1 MNILTPTK
9 PALKIPVFKIRASS
23 ASEILAGKIGL
34 TDVQTAK
41 LKELQQR
48 KTDAANGVPKISP
61 LTANMEKELEGL
73 IYKKANPEL
82 PKTAKTY
89 CEKWIKEQL
98 YDRRKNFTSKYTD
111 KGTQCEDGSI
121 TFAAEYYGWGDVEKN
136 EEWFEDD
143 YFQGTPDIITASIVR
158 DMKNVW
164 DCFTLPLFD
173 DKIPNEGYETQLQVY
188 MHLTGIT
195 EAELVYSLMS
205 APLNVMER
213 EMKSLSWEQGQ
224 RGLIT
229 DDIRQTIKRE
239 MSYDDVAPEL
249 RLKAFKID
257 FNQLTIEELKMRVDM
272 CREYIT
278 NVLAK
283 KVTAL
288 N

>member
-1 MNILTPTK
+1 MQALTPTK
-9 PALKIPVFKIRASS
+9 PALKIPVFKIRASA

-34 TDVQTAK
+34 TDVQAAK

-48 KTDAANGVPKISP
+48 KTDTENGVPKISP

-73 IYKKANPEL
+73 ISKKSNPEL
-82 PKTAKTY
+82 PQTAKSY

-111 KGTQCEDGSI
+111 KGTQCEEGSI
-121 TFAAEYYGWGDVEKN
+121 KFASAYYGWGNVEKN

-143 YFQGTPDIITASIVR
+143 YFQGTPDIITTNIVR

-164 DCFTLPLFD
+164 DCFTMPLFD
-173 DKIPNEGYETQLQVY
+173 DKIQNEGYETQLQVY

-205 APLNVMER
+205 APINVMER

-229 DDIRQTIKRE
+229 DDIRQIVKRE

-249 RLKAFKID
+249 RLKAFKVS
-257 FNQLTIEELKMRVDM
+257 FNPLVIEELKMRVDM
-272 CREYIT
+272 CREYIVEVLT
-278 NVLAK
+278 N